1 MAGSG
6 STGATG
12 KERSEATDP
21 LFNQSL
27 EKGLAVLRAFDP
39 AHRTLTLA
47 EVARL
52 ADMSKGSAQ
61 RAVHTLEV
69 LGYIGR
75 DRRSRRFRLLPKV
88 IELGFNYLASHPL
101 VRLAHPY
108 LAQLARTSGETA
120 SLTEPVGQYMVYMSQ
135 IMTTQS
141 IPVLTPVGMRIPM
154 YCTSS
159 GRAYLSRQTDQ
170 QARAL
175 LEAAHREAR
184 TPATLTGVDDILQAI
199 RTAGRWVTRSTA
211 RSCFSATWASPRPS
225 STATARPSRG
235 APGAADQ
242 PLEPGRGD
250 AASRAS
256 GGGVRAGHFRVA
268 GALIRRTCRL
278 VGHAGQAPLE
288 RRMVVMRAA

>member
-199 RTAGRWVTRSTA
+199 RTCRQVGYAVNCEELFLGDMGIAAAIVDRHGEAVGAVHLAPPTSRWSLEE
-211 RSCFSATWASPRPS
+211 AT
-225 STATARPSRG
+225 
-235 APGAADQ
+235 Q
-242 PLEPGRGD
+242 
-250 AASRAS
+250 
-256 GGGVRAGHFRVA
+256 
-268 GALIRRTCRL
+268 RL
-278 VGHAGQAPLE
+278 APL
-288 RRMVVMRAA
+288 VVECARGISESLAH